1 MNYKIVYNGPNGCAS
16 TAFFSDTSPPGY
28 YEWWPEDRTIFFH
41 NSEGD
46 LLALYTRVVSVEA
59 VKGAV

>member
-1 MNYKIVYNGPNGCAS
+1 MNYKIVYNGPNGCAT

-46 LLALYTRVVSVEA
+46 LLALYTR
-59 VKGAV
+59 